1 MCEAFVSVVGGSKQ
15 GPTSAMDWPII
26 GGQPVDLARLAEI
39 SGREERYVYGLVDRI
54 RSASRIKLPTPSAKL
69 SEELSAIDNLGVIY
83 DSYLCTRNPMIRASI
98 MVRWI
103 QLAQTEIEF
112 RKPSRNL
119 FFVACRS
126 DLSGRVI
133 PESLPLCCWPIW
145 FRPTFFYSARV
156 RFSNRRGRNFFTKII
171 SFLINITSNY
181 DR

>member
-1 MCEAFVSVVGGSKQ
+1 MNRKEKFMCEAFVSVVGGSKQ

-112 RKPSRNL
+112 RKPSP
-119 FFVACRS
+119 FVS
-126 DLSGRVI
+126 SGTELEIYFLWHV
-133 PESLPLCCWPIW
+133 
-145 FRPTFFYSARV
+145 ARICP
-156 RFSNRRGRNFFTKII
+156 GE
-171 SFLINITSNY
+171 
-181 DR
+181 